1 MWFVGSRDTHVFF
14 CIFLSSFLDAEKTHR
29 ARLPSLS
36 QDKQDALV
44 ETEARLTW
52 LFTEEIM
59 HGLLRSGPITQ
70 SVIRYI
76 EAQLKK
82 KNPFVDFPTTMFI
95 PLAFVKNQRE
105 SRRMFFEQLEKH
117 DKTPYRL
124 VRVGDC
130 FYASDNGSNS
140 FALPLGRVAEQ
151 EASQG
156 KDDDD
161 DEEEEEMSLFDGEGL
176 NITTDRRKQ
185 TRRHYRKSSSD
196 SDGDTVHGKEQDEE
210 EEQQSDEFCQGL
222 GISILEPETPDEDD
236 SHTTTKPEPA
246 RPPQLYWL
254 LLIPQAQHVQIY
266 FYSKM
271 QQAVNRSEII
281 RVTKSMVNEVMERTN
296 KMVLLQYLHETRRC
310 R

>member
-1 MWFVGSRDTHVFF
+1 MDSD
-14 CIFLSSFLDAEKTHR
+14 KTHR

-70 SVIRYI
+70 NVIRYI

-95 PLAFVKNQRE
+95 PLAFVKNQKE
-105 SRRMFFEQLEKH
+105 SRRMFFEELEKH
-117 DKTPYRL
+117 DKSPYRL

-130 FYASDNGSNS
+130 FYASDNGSSSNFVS
-140 FALPLGRVAEQ
+140 KHDVLE
-151 EASQG
+151 E
-156 KDDDD
+156 DD
-161 DEEEEEMSLFDGEGL
+161 DESLFDGEGL
-176 NITTDRRKQ
+176 NITTDISRRKAASAS
-185 TRRHYRKSSSD
+185 TTTASATDIVPS
-196 SDGDTVHGKEQDEE
+196 TVLAAAGEQD
-210 EEQQSDEFCQGL
+210 SDEFCEGL
-222 GISILEPETPDEDD
+222 GISILEPETPDDD
-236 SHTTTKPEPA
+236 DDDDEINIKEEPMHT
-246 RPPQLYWL
+246 QLYWL
-254 LLIPQAQHVQIY
+254 LLIPQVQNVQVY

-271 QQAVNRSEII
+271 LQTVNRSEITRI
-281 RVTKSMVNEVMERTN
+281 TKNMVYEVMERTN
-296 KMVLLQYLHETRRC
+296 KMSLLQSLHDTRRC

>member
-1 MWFVGSRDTHVFF
+1 
-14 CIFLSSFLDAEKTHR
+14 LDADKTHR

-70 SVIRYI
+70 NVIRYI

-95 PLAFVKNQRE
+95 PLAFVKNQKE
-105 SRRMFFEQLEKH
+105 SRRMFFEELERQNNS
-117 DKTPYRL
+117 PYRL

-130 FYASDNGSNS
+130 FYASDNGTNSNLTLDQDI
-140 FALPLGRVAEQ
+140 F
-151 EASQG
+151 
-156 KDDDD
+156 
-161 DEEEEEMSLFDGEGL
+161 EEENDDGSLFDGEGL
-176 NITTDRRKQ
+176 NITTDNNMEK
-185 TRRHYRKSSSD
+185 KSVN
-196 SDGDTVHGKEQDEE
+196 GEQG
-210 EEQQSDEFCQGL
+210 SDEFCEGL
-222 GISILEPETPDEDD
+222 GISILEPETPDEEELD
-236 SHTTTKPEPA
+236 SVAKQEPV
-246 RPPQLYWL
+246 RPQLYWL
-254 LLIPQAQHVQIY
+254 LLIPQAQNVQIY

-271 QQAVNRSEII
+271 QQSVNRSEII
-281 RVTKSMVNEVMERTN
+281 RVTKSMVSEVLERTN
-296 KMVLLQYLHETRRC
+296 KMSLLQHLHDTRRC

>member
-1 MWFVGSRDTHVFF
+1 M
-14 CIFLSSFLDAEKTHR
+14 
-29 ARLPSLS
+29 
-36 QDKQDALV
+36 V

-70 SVIRYI
+70 NVIRYI

-95 PLAFVKNQRE
+95 PLAFVKNQRD

-140 FALPLGRVAEQ
+140 FALPSDLLVGQDADQ
-151 EASQG
+151 
-156 KDDDD
+156 D
-161 DEEEEEMSLFDGEGL
+161 DEDEMDETISLFDGEGL
-176 NITTDRRKQ
+176 NITTDRRKKASSK
-185 TRRHYRKSSSD
+185 TSSD
-196 SDGDTVHGKEQDEE
+196 SDSGTVHGQED

-236 SHTTTKPEPA
+236 SHTVKSEPV
-246 RPPQLYWL
+246 RPQLYWL
-254 LLIPQAQHVQIY
+254 LLIPQAQNVQIY

-296 KMVLLQYLHETRRC
+296 KMSLLQYLHETRRC